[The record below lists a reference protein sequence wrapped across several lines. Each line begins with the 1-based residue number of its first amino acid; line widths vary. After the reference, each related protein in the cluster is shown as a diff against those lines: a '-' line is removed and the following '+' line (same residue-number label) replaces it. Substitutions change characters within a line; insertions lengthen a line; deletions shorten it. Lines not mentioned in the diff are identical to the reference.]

1 MAMLTVLYGRPSD
14 PDAFRDY
21 YVHQHLPLAKA
32 LPGAIDLHYTL
43 TVDTL
48 VGENVFAAFHATF
61 DTVDDIHAALASAQ
75 GKAAQEDVARFADG
89 GVTILVEHG

>member
-14 PDAFRDY
+14 PDAFRDH
-21 YVHQHLPLAKA
+21 YVNQHLPLAKA
-32 LPGAIDLHYTL
+32 LPGATDLRYTL

-48 VGENVFAAFHATF
+48 SGENVFAAFHATF
-61 DTVDDIHAALASAQ
+61 GTVDEIHAALASVE